1 MDAGTVSALVEKVR
15 DLSASK
21 FAETGF
27 AAAALVLTVTS
38 DGGKRV
44 EKVLLSKNGENYLAR
59 RENEPALYELN
70 ASTVAELQKSAADL
84 KPAPVSSP
92 PPKKK

>member
-1 MDAGTVSALVEKVR
+1 MDAGAVSALVDRIR

-21 FAETGF
+21 FVDIG
-27 AAAALVLTVTS
+27 LTAPVMNLIVTS

-44 EKVLLSKNGENYLAR
+44 EKVLLSKSGDNYLAK

-70 ASTVAELQKSAADL
+70 ASAVIELQKSAANL
-84 KPAPVSSP
+84 KPARP
-92 PPKKK
+92 PSKK